1 MFVEIIATILKIC
14 LLAAVAAVEWSVA
27 FPVISITLLFLFL
40 RGLSLVWQSILLV
53 IVSLILSSFTTVSWS
68 IVFLI
73 LASTW
78 AAIEFLQEKMTRIKN
93 RVFLLSIGA
102 VVLIS
107 WLAGVELTSRT
118 SVYTAIF
125 VLVAYTLTRIFFH
138 KKNRQKFV
146 EWLSIGM

>member
-1 MFVEIIATILKIC
+1 MLIEIIATILKIC
-14 LLAAVAAVEWSVA
+14 LLASVAAIEWSVA

-53 IVSLILSSFTTVSWS
+53 TMSLILSAFTTVPWS
-68 IVFLI
+68 IIFLI

-78 AAIEFLQEKMTRIKN
+78 VVIEILQEKITRIKN

-107 WLAGVELTSRT
+107 WLAGAEFTTRT
-118 SVYTAIF
+118 IIYTTIF
-125 VLVAYTLTRIFFH
+125 VLVAYALTRFFFH